1 MFLNKK
7 RLLYTI
13 LVLCLLLSVN
23 SYAEIISMVCVDEK
37 RSKEES
43 RNVSIKLSFDENGN
57 WAEIGKR
64 KIDKGL
70 KFDNLANIIEQNSI
84 YVRPGSMRIS
94 HRNKQYNIEFA
105 IFLNRDDGSM
115 TQEGLIND
123 KRFSHN
129 YQCQKK

>member
-84 YVRPGSMRIS
+84 YVRPGYMRIS

>member
-37 RSKEES
+37 RSKQES

-84 YVRPGSMRIS
+84 YVRPGYMRIS

>member
-84 YVRPGSMRIS
+84 YVRPEIVRIR
-94 HRNKQYNIEFA
+94 HNNIQYNIYYL
-105 IFLNRDDGSM
+105 IDLYRDDGSM
-115 TQEGLIND
+115 LFAGSINE
-123 KRFSHN
+123 KNFSHI

>member
-13 LVLCLLLSVN
+13 LVLCLLLSEN

-70 KFDNLANIIEQNSI
+70 KFDNFGNIIEHNEI
-84 YVRPGSMRIS
+84 FIRPGYMRIS

-123 KRFSHN
+123 KQFSHN

>member
-13 LVLCLLLSVN
+13 LVLCLSLSVN

-70 KFDNLANIIEQNSI
+70 KFDNLANIIEQNST
-84 YVRPGSMRIS
+84 YVLPEIVKIK
-94 HRNKQYNIEFA
+94 HHNIQYNIYYL
-105 IFLNRDDGSM
+105 ITLIRDDGSM
-115 TQEGLIND
+115 LHNGHIND
-123 KRFSHN
+123 KQFSHN

>member
-70 KFDNLANIIEQNSI
+70 KFDNLANIIEHNEI
-84 YVRPGSMRIS
+84 FIRPGYMRIS

-123 KRFSHN
+123 KRFSYN

>member
-70 KFDNLANIIEQNSI
+70 KFDNFVN
-84 YVRPGSMRIS
+84 
-94 HRNKQYNIEFA
+94 NKV
-105 IFLNRDDGSM
+105 DV
-115 TQEGLIND
+115 IN
-123 KRFSHN
+123 KI
-129 YQCQKK
+129 